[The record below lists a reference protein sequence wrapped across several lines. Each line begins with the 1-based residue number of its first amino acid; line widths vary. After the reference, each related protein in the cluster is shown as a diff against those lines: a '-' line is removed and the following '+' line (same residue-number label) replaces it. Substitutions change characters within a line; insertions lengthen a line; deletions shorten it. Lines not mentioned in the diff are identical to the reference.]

1 MNTAT
6 ETDYSRFENMDPA
19 HVWETFNNDT
29 PEQEYIDFIRND
41 APVIGWSVENDDSEL
56 AVLAEAIADNCGVT
70 AVDRPHVIEGLTRY
84 MRDELGDHCA
94 RTEMVAKSIREDA
107 YSRLADVVE
116 HLEHAIANA
125 DYASVSRHN
134 APNVIAG
141 ITESVSELW
150 DLLHAV

>member
-6 ETDYSRFENMDPA
+6 ANDYSRFENMDPA
-19 HVWETFNNDT
+19 LVWETFNHDT
-29 PEQEYIDFIRND
+29 PDQEYVRFIRTD
-41 APVIGWSVENDDSEL
+41 TRTLLCVEADDSDLVLL
-56 AVLAEAIADNCGVT
+56 AKEIADNCDVT
-70 AVDRPHVIEGLTRY
+70 ATDRPHVIEGLTRC

-94 RTEMVAKSIREDA
+94 RTEMVAKAIREDA
-107 YSRLADVVE
+107 HRHLADVVE

-134 APNVIAG
+134 APHVIAG